1 MEVIHMTKQR
11 SGRRGIL
18 KPIGLVLLV
27 TALLALGLASAGVG
41 YAQQESAD
49 KRYIR
54 LLARMPKE
62 ALLQLPAAMASLSD
76 EGAAGLTAFLK
87 DPRDY
92 LEAKGIALR
101 VNYFQVVGLHFEDQ
115 PDPAKAW
122 FGVAEQQE
130 DLTFVA
136 AGIGFFYEN
145 VGIFIQPAVVPPAGA
160 SSAVVPPFLTT
171 GTEATQ
177 AIESYL
183 QLIERIPPEALVA
196 LPAAMEELSG
206 APEED
211 PRRAEFLKNPRDYL
225 LKKDILL
232 PSAYYRVVALDFQ
245 RAARLPNPVV
255 VASKTRGGLA
265 VVPEGIGLFFQN
277 LGIFIQEA
285 I

>member
-1 MEVIHMTKQR
+1 MTKPR
-11 SGRRGIL
+11 SGRKGIL
-18 KPIGLVLLV
+18 KPIGFVLLV
-27 TALLALGLASAGVG
+27 TALVALGLASAGVG
-41 YAQQESAD
+41 YAQQESAVE
-49 KRYIR
+49 RYYR
-54 LLARMPKE
+54 LLSRISDE
-62 ALLQLPAAMASLSD
+62 AFLQLPAAMASLSD

-87 DPRDY
+87 NPRDY
-92 LEAKGIALR
+92 LEGKGIALP
-101 VNYFQVVGLHFEDQ
+101 VNYYQVAGLHFDER

-122 FGVAEQQE
+122 FGVAEQQQ

-160 SSAVVPPFLTT
+160 TGAAKIPPFIPS
-171 GTEATQ
+171 GSEPTQ

-183 QLIERIPPEALVA
+183 QLIERIPAEALIA
-196 LPAAMEELSG
+196 LPAAMEELNA

-211 PRRAEFLKNPRDYL
+211 PRRAEFVKNPRDYL

-232 PSAYYRVVALDFQ
+232 PSAYYRIVALDFQ
-245 RAARLPNPVV
+245 RAAKLPEPVFV
-255 VASKTRGGLA
+255 TSKTRGGLA

-277 LGIFIQEA
+277 EGIFIQEA